1 LIVQDLRP
9 TRRSGAARALLLPVL
24 LAFLGTVPALASYH
38 DMQIQQAVGGVCGD
52 PSQQAVQL
60 RLRFSFQNLVS
71 GKKLVAYDAAGSN
84 PIVLATFNHDVTG
97 FDAGDT
103 ILATTPELAAAAG
116 ITPDF
121 TLTQRI
127 PDSYLAAGRVT
138 FEDPD
143 ANFGAT
149 ILWSLAWG
157 GTSYTGDTTGGTIN
171 DVDGDFGKV
180 SGPLPFSRDQSLA
193 FQNAASDPSSTNSV
207 DYALSASPA
216 TLTNNAGTAKTL
228 PACLFGDTFV
238 TGDLSGW
245 THE

>member
-1 LIVQDLRP
+1 M
-9 TRRSGAARALLLPVL
+9 L
-24 LAFLGTVPALASYH
+24 LAFLGTAVPARASFH
-38 DMQIQQAVGGVCGD
+38 EMQIQQAVGGVCGD

-71 GKKLVAYDAAGSN
+71 GKKLVAYDATGSN
-84 PIVLATFNHDVTG
+84 PVVLATFNHNVTG

-103 ILATTPELAAAAG
+103 ILAATPELAAAAG

-127 PDSYLAAGRVT
+127 PDSYLVAGRVT

-143 ANFGAT
+143 FFGV
-149 ILWSLAWG
+149 LWSLAWG
-157 GTSYTGDTTGGTIN
+157 GPSYSGDTTGSNIN
-171 DVDGDFGKV
+171 DADGDFGKV
-180 SGPLPFSRDQSLA
+180 SGLLPFSRDQSLA
-193 FQNAASDPSSTNSV
+193 FQNAASDLSSTNST

-216 TLTNNAGTAKTL
+216 TLTNNAGTAKAL